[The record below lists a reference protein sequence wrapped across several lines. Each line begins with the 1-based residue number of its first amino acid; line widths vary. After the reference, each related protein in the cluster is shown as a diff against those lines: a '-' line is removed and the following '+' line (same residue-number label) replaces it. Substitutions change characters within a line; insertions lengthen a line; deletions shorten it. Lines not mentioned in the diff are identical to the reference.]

1 MIKLPSGV
9 DINNLIDD
17 IRIISW
23 KAADILLY
31 YSRMLENSDDKIN
44 ILQNNNEKDPVTLAD
59 LEVNEIIIKGIK
71 EKYKRNSLNIMTEL
85 EELEDI
91 VGSLESIEPFG
102 IEPDFS
108 SLGLEPAE
116 VLGFQT
122 EEELE
127 NAIKLLTMEVNA
139 FNFLLFDN

>member
-1 MIKLPSGV
+1 
-9 DINNLIDD
+9 
-17 IRIISW
+17 
-23 KAADILLY
+23 
-31 YSRMLENSDDKIN
+31 
-44 ILQNNNEKDPVTLAD
+44 
-59 LEVNEIIIKGIK
+59 
-71 EKYKRNSLNIMTEL
+71 MTEL

-127 NAIKLLTMEVNA
+127 NAINLLTMEVNVSS
-139 FNFLLFDN
+139 FLLLDI

>member
-1 MIKLPSGV
+1 M
-9 DINNLIDD
+9 N
-17 IRIISW
+17 
-23 KAADILLY
+23 
-31 YSRMLENSDDKIN
+31 
-44 ILQNNNEKDPVTLAD
+44 
-59 LEVNEIIIKGIK
+59 
-71 EKYKRNSLNIMTEL
+71 EL

-91 VGSLESIEPFG
+91 VGCLESIEPFG

-127 NAIKLLTMEVNA
+127 NAINLLTMEVNLTS
-139 FNFLLFDN
+139 FLLLDI

>member
-1 MIKLPSGV
+1 
-9 DINNLIDD
+9 
-17 IRIISW
+17 
-23 KAADILLY
+23 
-31 YSRMLENSDDKIN
+31 
-44 ILQNNNEKDPVTLAD
+44 
-59 LEVNEIIIKGIK
+59 
-71 EKYKRNSLNIMTEL
+71 MTEI

-127 NAIKLLTMEVNA
+127 NAINLLTMEVNLSS
-139 FNFLLFDN
+139 FLLLDI

>member
-1 MIKLPSGV
+1 
-9 DINNLIDD
+9 
-17 IRIISW
+17 
-23 KAADILLY
+23 
-31 YSRMLENSDDKIN
+31 
-44 ILQNNNEKDPVTLAD
+44 
-59 LEVNEIIIKGIK
+59 
-71 EKYKRNSLNIMTEL
+71 MTEL

-91 VGSLESIEPFG
+91 IGSLDNIEPFG

-127 NAIKLLTMEVNA
+127 HAINLLTIEVSSRD
-139 FNFLLFDN
+139 LILIDI

>member
-1 MIKLPSGV
+1 
-9 DINNLIDD
+9 
-17 IRIISW
+17 
-23 KAADILLY
+23 
-31 YSRMLENSDDKIN
+31 
-44 ILQNNNEKDPVTLAD
+44 
-59 LEVNEIIIKGIK
+59 
-71 EKYKRNSLNIMTEL
+71 MTAL
-85 EELEDI
+85 VELEDI

-127 NAIKLLTMEVNA
+127 NAINLLTMEVNLSS
-139 FNFLLFDN
+139 FLLFDI

>member
-1 MIKLPSGV
+1 
-9 DINNLIDD
+9 
-17 IRIISW
+17 
-23 KAADILLY
+23 
-31 YSRMLENSDDKIN
+31 
-44 ILQNNNEKDPVTLAD
+44 
-59 LEVNEIIIKGIK
+59 
-71 EKYKRNSLNIMTEL
+71 MTEL

-127 NAIKLLTMEVNA
+127 NAIKLLTIEVKLCN
-139 FNFLLFDN
+139 LLLIDI

>member
-1 MIKLPSGV
+1 
-9 DINNLIDD
+9 
-17 IRIISW
+17 
-23 KAADILLY
+23 
-31 YSRMLENSDDKIN
+31 
-44 ILQNNNEKDPVTLAD
+44 
-59 LEVNEIIIKGIK
+59 
-71 EKYKRNSLNIMTEL
+71 MTEL

-91 VGSLESIEPFG
+91 VGSIESIEPFG

-127 NAIKLLTMEVNA
+127 NAINLLTMEVKLNS
-139 FNFLLFDN
+139 FLLFDI

>member
-1 MIKLPSGV
+1 
-9 DINNLIDD
+9 
-17 IRIISW
+17 
-23 KAADILLY
+23 
-31 YSRMLENSDDKIN
+31 
-44 ILQNNNEKDPVTLAD
+44 
-59 LEVNEIIIKGIK
+59 
-71 EKYKRNSLNIMTEL
+71 MTEL

-127 NAIKLLTMEVNA
+127 NAINLLTMEVNHSI
-139 FNFLLFDN
+139 FLLFDI

>member
-1 MIKLPSGV
+1 
-9 DINNLIDD
+9 
-17 IRIISW
+17 
-23 KAADILLY
+23 
-31 YSRMLENSDDKIN
+31 
-44 ILQNNNEKDPVTLAD
+44 
-59 LEVNEIIIKGIK
+59 
-71 EKYKRNSLNIMTEL
+71 MTEL

-116 VLGFQT
+116 VLGFHT

-127 NAIKLLTMEVNA
+127 NAIKLLTMEVNLS
-139 FNFLLFDN
+139 NFLLFDI

>member
-1 MIKLPSGV
+1 
-9 DINNLIDD
+9 
-17 IRIISW
+17 
-23 KAADILLY
+23 
-31 YSRMLENSDDKIN
+31 
-44 ILQNNNEKDPVTLAD
+44 
-59 LEVNEIIIKGIK
+59 
-71 EKYKRNSLNIMTEL
+71 MTEL

-108 SLGLEPAE
+108 SLGLEPGE

-127 NAIKLLTMEVNA
+127 NSLRLLTMEVNLS
-139 FNFLLFDN
+139 NFQFFDI

>member
-1 MIKLPSGV
+1 
-9 DINNLIDD
+9 
-17 IRIISW
+17 
-23 KAADILLY
+23 
-31 YSRMLENSDDKIN
+31 
-44 ILQNNNEKDPVTLAD
+44 
-59 LEVNEIIIKGIK
+59 
-71 EKYKRNSLNIMTEL
+71 MTEL

-116 VLGFQT
+116 VLGFKT

-127 NAIKLLTMEVNA
+127 NAINLLTMEVNHSS
-139 FNFLLFDN
+139 FLLFDI